1 MNTFIKAAECWIPSP
16 DQPLLEFG
24 GGVFGPNRNFE
35 SISQRLCFGMGEGL
49 PGQAWEERR
58 PILLK
63 DFDSQHFRRGAAA
76 KAAGFQCAVALPCYQ
91 GDKLHAVLVLY
102 CGDVSGLPAGLE
114 LWGNDPRITSD
125 LTLRDAYYGRDAQA
139 LEPEAKDT
147 YLPRGTG
154 LPGIAWQRD
163 TVVYMADLATSP
175 RFLRGASA
183 TLAGLQSGL
192 AIPIATQGAQAFVLT
207 LLSAKQTPIALR
219 IESWTSQGG
228 KLQCGMAQGE
238 PLFLAS
244 AADLIQQ
251 AWDTGVPHFAKGEE
265 GAAASLIVIPLLAD
279 GSVSE
284 VLVLYC

>member
-24 GGVFGPNRNFE
+24 GGIFGLHRNFE
-35 SISQRLCFGMGEGL
+35 SISKRLCFGMGEGL

-63 DFDSQHFRRGAAA
+63 DFDSQHFRRGDAA
-76 KAAGFQCAVALPCYQ
+76 KAAGFQCAVALPCYR
-91 GDKLHAVLVLY
+91 GDQLKSVLVLY
-102 CGDVSGLPAGLE
+102 CGDTSGLPSGLE

-125 LTLRDAYYGRDAQA
+125 LTLRDACYGRDAQT
-139 LEPEAKDT
+139 LEHEAKDT

-163 TVVYMADLATSP
+163 AVVYMADLATSP
-175 RFLRGASA
+175 RFLRGESA
-183 TLAGLQSGL
+183 AQAGLQTGL
-192 AIPIATQGAQAFVLT
+192 AIPVATAGAQAFVLT
-207 LLSAKQTPIALR
+207 ILSAKQTPIARR
-219 IESWTSQGG
+219 IEGWTVKQGQ
-228 KLQCGMAQGE
+228 LHCELAHGE

-244 AADLIQQ
+244 AAALIQQ
-251 AWDTGVPHFAKGEE
+251 AWDDGMPHFAHGED
-265 GAAASLIVIPLLAD
+265 GASASLVVIPLLSD
-279 GSVSE
+279 SVVSE

>member
-16 DQPLLEFG
+16 GQPLLEFG
-24 GGVFGPNRNFE
+24 GGIFGLHRNFE
-35 SISQRLCFGMGEGL
+35 SISQGLCFGMGEGL

-91 GDKLHAVLVLY
+91 GDQLKSVLVLY
-102 CGDVSGLPAGLE
+102 CGDTSGLPSGLE

-125 LTLRDAYYGRDAQA
+125 LTLHDACYGRDAQT

-154 LPGIAWQRD
+154 LPGMAWQRD
-163 TVVYMADLATSP
+163 AVVYMADLATSP
-175 RFLRGASA
+175 RFLRGESA
-183 TLAGLQSGL
+183 VQAGLQTGL
-192 AIPIATQGAQAFVLT
+192 AIPLATAGAQAFVLT
-207 LLSAKQTPIALR
+207 VLSAKQTPIARR
-219 IESWTSQGG
+219 IEGWIVKDG
-228 KLQCGMAQGE
+228 KLQCELAQGE
-238 PLFLAS
+238 PLFQAS
-244 AADLIQQ
+244 TATLIQQ
-251 AWDTGVPHFAKGEE
+251 AWDDGLPHFAQCEE
-265 GAAASLIVIPLLAD
+265 GVSASLVAIPLLDD
-279 GSVSE
+279 GCVSE